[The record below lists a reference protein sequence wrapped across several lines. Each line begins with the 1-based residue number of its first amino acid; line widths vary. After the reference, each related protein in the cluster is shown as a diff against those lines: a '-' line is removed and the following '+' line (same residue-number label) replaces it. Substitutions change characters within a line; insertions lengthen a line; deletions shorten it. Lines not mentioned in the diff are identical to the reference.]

1 MNPSKKT
8 HTAKAAI
15 FVTLFMAW
23 TLAAEE
29 AMPDATV
36 AQAAPQAAPQAA
48 AKSEKV
54 VTIEEAVSLALENNV
69 QLASSA
75 IDLRIKE
82 RARDNAWNVFIPSAQ
97 ITGSLARQNNASNSY
112 ASLFEMMG
120 YPVSEP
126 TEKDHWSMV
135 GGLSLGL
142 NLSAALVEGL
152 RSTRQSYEAG
162 EITLEQARQDTER
175 NVRKSFYGIL
185 VQQESVRL
193 LREKLAASE
202 DRLRQ
207 TQINYR
213 NGIVPELSVLQT
225 QLSLETQKPALREA
239 EIALDQQKKVFAFI
253 LGLPVNTDLSVDGK
267 IDPPIRSFDED
278 ELVSKYLSSRLDIA
292 LLSKNLE
299 IMNTQVRAAKL
310 QTYTPSVA
318 LSQSWMPMKAPI
330 DADKWTDSTGSFS
343 VTVAFDLIGLIPFSR
358 TGQSLAEAEDGVRK
372 LELTMGQASYNAELE
387 IRNLVKTLDKSRS
400 SIATMELSVTIAEKA
415 YRLTEQGYRAGSIEF
430 LDLKDAENSL
440 LQAEIGVL
448 MEKYKYL
455 STLLDLEGAV
465 NAPLE

>member
-1 MNPSKKT
+1 M
-8 HTAKAAI
+8 HAAKAAI
-15 FVTLFMAW
+15 FFTLFMAGAL
-23 TLAAEE
+23 TAEE
-29 AMPDATV
+29 TVPDTAVTPSTTV
-36 AQAAPQAAPQAA
+36 VQKP
-48 AKSEKV
+48 EKV

-69 QLASSA
+69 QLESNA

-82 RARDNAWNVFIPSAQ
+82 RARDNAWNVFLPSAQ
-97 ITGSLARQNNASNSY
+97 ISGSLARQNKVSNAY
-112 ASLFEMMG
+112 ASLFQMMG
-120 YPVSEP
+120 TPVPET
-126 TEKDHWSMV
+126 TEKDHWSIV

-152 RSTRQSYEAG
+152 RATRQSYEAG
-162 EITLEQARQDTER
+162 KITLEQARQDTER

-213 NGIVPELSVLQT
+213 NGILPELSVLQT

-253 LGLPVNTDLSVDGK
+253 LGLPVNTDLSVEGK

-278 ELVSKYLSSRLDIA
+278 ELVSKYLASRLDIA
-292 LLSKNLE
+292 LLAKNLE
-299 IMNTQVRAAKL
+299 ILNTQVRASKL
-310 QTYTPSVA
+310 QMYTPSVA
-318 LSQSWMPMKAPI
+318 LSQSWLPMKAPI
-330 DADKWTDSTGSFS
+330 DADKWTDSNGSFS

-415 YRLTEQGYRAGSIEF
+415 YRLTEQGYRAGTIEF

-455 STLLDLEGAV
+455 STLLDLETAV